1 MKVVFDTNIFIAA
14 ALRGGFAED
23 IIELAEEGAIHVLTS
38 EDILHELREKL
49 LVKFHTTEQD
59 VNFFLNKIRQIAEI
73 VEVKEKISVIT
84 RDPDDNKILTCAVS
98 GEADLIV
105 SADQDLISLKVFRG
119 IAIIHPKT
127 LSYTFPQYF
136 KKSKK

>member
-1 MKVVFDTNIFIAA
+1 MNVVFDTNIFIAA

-23 IIELAEEGAIHVLTS
+23 IIELAEQGAIHLLTS
-38 EDILHELREKL
+38 EAILQELRKKL
-49 LVKFHTTEQD
+49 LSKFDRSEKD
-59 VNFFLNKIRQIAEI
+59 VDFFIDKIRHTAQI
-73 VEVKEKISVIT
+73 VQDKEEISVVT

-127 LSYTFPQYF
+127 LLYTFPQYF
-136 KKSKK
+136 SKKSR